1 MSPLY
6 SIILKNLKEI
16 DASKMDTKNLLK
28 FPLQILNLITVQQPL
43 SDDRR
48 GKFLK
53 FWYRL
58 VMFEVTFA
66 VSTYI
71 YQMISNLKNVE
82 LLIEAIYLVTSGL
95 FAWMKFMTI
104 VCRKESFDKL
114 IDNLRNMIRKGW
126 NMNKTKNPKYL

>member
-1 MSPLY
+1 
-6 SIILKNLKEI
+6 
-16 DASKMDTKNLLK
+16 MDTKNLLK